1 MFGNNQSNGI
11 GASSFARA
19 LILGRNWDMSLPY
32 ETPDHKSLFFV
43 GDQADN
49 PIWSWKYNTINT
61 QMDRTIAN
69 VTWVMI
75 LQMAFC

>member
-1 MFGNNQSNGI
+1 MFGNNQSSNI

-49 PIWSWKYNTINT
+49 PLWSWKYNKIKLPW
-61 QMDRTIAN
+61 IE
-69 VTWVMI
+69 
-75 LQMAFC
+75 L

>member
-1 MFGNNQSNGI
+1 MK
-11 GASSFARA
+11 
-19 LILGRNWDMSLPY
+19 
-32 ETPDHKSLFFV
+32 TPDHKSLFFV

-69 VTWVMI
+69 VNMGYDITKWLSVDYRVGINDYKMDRKEG
-75 LQMAFC
+75 F